1 MSLILDA
8 LNRSRDE
15 VDSVPNLGTH
25 HPVEPLSERLPQ
37 YLPWL
42 GLGIAL
48 LVILLLLVRLTGDAV
63 VDERE
68 VVGAPVAALTQNI
81 GSAATSV
88 TTELKA
94 RAEARQAAT
103 ATSAANAET
112 SSVAP
117 LEPTAAR
124 PAEIKTAVETE
135 IVPVDTPDPVIAQLY
150 RDKDTLQAPAEQVP
164 VSVASASNDSLNRE
178 VPEEEVIDIESVLER
193 AQREIEN
200 ANLIEHPAPFLNT
213 LSQRAKDEIPTIY
226 YQKHDYSSDAGV
238 SSVTLNG
245 KAVKL
250 GGSPLSGL
258 KVEEILPDS
267 VILIYRGTQFR
278 LRALN
283 SWVNL

>member
-15 VDSVPNLGTH
+15 VDPVPNLGTH

-42 GLGIAL
+42 GLGVAL
-48 LVILLLLVRLTGDAV
+48 VVILVLVVRLTGDSV

-68 VVGAPVAALTQNI
+68 AVGAPVAALTQNI
-81 GSAATSV
+81 GSAANSV
-88 TTELKA
+88 TNELKA
-94 RAEARQAAT
+94 RAESRQAAT
-103 ATSAANAET
+103 ATSAVNPET
-112 SSVAP
+112 SSVSP
-117 LEPTAAR
+117 LQSTAAT
-124 PAEIKTAVETE
+124 PAEPKTAVKNE

-150 RDKDTLQAPAEQVP
+150 RDKDKLQAPAEQTP
-164 VSVASASNDSLNRE
+164 VLVTPARSMEA
-178 VPEEEVIDIESVLER
+178 PEEEVIDIESVLER
-193 AQREIEN
+193 AQREIDN
-200 ANLIEHPAPFLNT
+200 ANLIEHPAPFLTT

-226 YQKHDYSSDAGV
+226 YQKHDYSSDVGV

-250 GGSPLSGL
+250 GGSPLAGL
-258 KVEEILPDS
+258 KVDEILPDS
-267 VILIYRGTQFR
+267 VILTYRGTQFR

>member
-15 VDSVPNLGTH
+15 VDPVPNLGTH
-25 HPVEPLSERLPQ
+25 HPVEPLSDRLPQ

-42 GLGIAL
+42 GLAIAL
-48 LVILLLLVRLTGDAV
+48 LVILLLMVRLTGDAV

-68 VVGAPVAALTQNI
+68 ANGAPVAALTQNI

-88 TTELKA
+88 TNELKA
-94 RAEARQAAT
+94 RAEARQ
-103 ATSAANAET
+103 AANAET

-117 LEPTAAR
+117 LEPMAAR

-150 RDKDTLQAPAEQVP
+150 RDKDKLQAP
-164 VSVASASNDSLNRE
+164 VAVAPASNESPNKE
-178 VPEEEVIDIESVLER
+178 AAEEEVIDIESVLER

-200 ANLIEHPAPFLNT
+200 ANLIEHPAPFLT
-213 LSQRAKDEIPTIY
+213 ALSQRAKDEIPTIY
-226 YQKHDYSSDAGV
+226 YQKHDYSSEAGV

-258 KVEEILPDS
+258 KVDEILPDS
-267 VILIYRGTQFR
+267 VILTYRGTQFR

>member
-15 VDSVPNLGTH
+15 VDPVPNLGTH

-42 GLGIAL
+42 GLGVAL
-48 LVILLLLVRLTGDAV
+48 VVILVLAVRLTGDAA

-68 VVGAPVAALTQNI
+68 ANGAPVAALTQNI

-88 TTELKA
+88 TNELKA

-150 RDKDTLQAPAEQVP
+150 RDKDKLQAP
-164 VSVASASNDSLNRE
+164 VAVTPASNDSRNME
-178 VPEEEVIDIESVLER
+178 AAEEEIIDIESVLER

-200 ANLIEHPAPFLNT
+200 ANLIEHPAPFLTT

-226 YQKHDYSSDAGV
+226 YQKHDYSSDVGV

-250 GGSPLSGL
+250 GGSPLAGL
-258 KVEEILPDS
+258 KVDEILPDS
-267 VILIYRGTQFR
+267 VILTYRGTQFR

>member
-15 VDSVPNLGTH
+15 VDPVPNLGTH

-42 GLGIAL
+42 GLGVAL
-48 LVILLLLVRLTGDAV
+48 VVILVLVVRLTGDSV
-63 VDERE
+63 MDERE
-68 VVGAPVAALTQNI
+68 AVGAPVAALTQNI
-81 GSAATSV
+81 GSAANSV
-88 TTELKA
+88 TNELKA
-94 RAEARQAAT
+94 RAESRQAAT
-103 ATSAANAET
+103 ATSAVNPET
-112 SSVAP
+112 SSVSP
-117 LEPTAAR
+117 LQSTAAT
-124 PAEIKTAVETE
+124 PAEPKTAVKNE

-150 RDKDTLQAPAEQVP
+150 RDKDKLQAPAEQTP
-164 VSVASASNDSLNRE
+164 VSVTPARNMEAS
-178 VPEEEVIDIESVLER
+178 EEEVIDIESVLER
-193 AQREIEN
+193 AQREIDN
-200 ANLIEHPAPFLNT
+200 ANLIEHPAPFLTT

-226 YQKHDYSSDAGV
+226 YQKHDYSSDVGV

-250 GGSPLSGL
+250 GGSPLAGL
-258 KVEEILPDS
+258 KVDEILPDS
-267 VILIYRGTQFR
+267 VILTYRGTQFR

>member
-15 VDSVPNLGTH
+15 VDPVPHLGTH
-25 HPVEPLSERLPQ
+25 HPVEPLSDRLPQ

-48 LVILLLLVRLTGDAV
+48 LVILVLVVRLMGDSV
-63 VDERE
+63 VNEGE
-68 VVGAPVAALTQNI
+68 AVGAPVAALTQNI
-81 GSAATSV
+81 GSAANSV
-88 TTELKA
+88 TNELKA
-94 RAEARQAAT
+94 RAEARQASTAISAT
-103 ATSAANAET
+103 KPQPGT
-112 SSVAP
+112 VAP
-117 LEPTAAR
+117 LESTAAR
-124 PAEIKTAVETE
+124 PAEPKPAGKTE
-135 IVPVDTPDPVIAQLY
+135 IIVAEAPDPVIAKLY
-150 RDKDTLQAPAEQVP
+150 RDKDKLQAPAEQAS
-164 VSVASASNDSLNRE
+164 VSTTSASNGSPSKK
-178 VPEEEVIDIESVLER
+178 VSEEEVIDIETVLER
-193 AQREIEN
+193 AQQEMEN
-200 ANLIEHPAPFLNT
+200 ANLIEHPAPFLT
-213 LSQRAKDEIPTIY
+213 ALSQRAKDEIPTIY

-258 KVEEILPDS
+258 KVDEILPDS
-267 VILIYRGTQFR
+267 VILTYRGTQFR

>member
-15 VDSVPNLGTH
+15 VDPVPNLGTH
-25 HPVEPLSERLPQ
+25 HPVEPLSDRLPQ

-42 GLGIAL
+42 GLAIAL
-48 LVILLLLVRLTGDAV
+48 LVILLLMVRLTGDAI

-68 VVGAPVAALTQNI
+68 ANGAPVAALTQNI

-88 TTELKA
+88 TNELKA
-94 RAEARQAAT
+94 RAEARQ
-103 ATSAANAET
+103 AANAET

-117 LEPTAAR
+117 LEPMAAR

-150 RDKDTLQAPAEQVP
+150 RDKDKLQAP
-164 VSVASASNDSLNRE
+164 VAVAPASNESPNKE
-178 VPEEEVIDIESVLER
+178 AAEEEVIDIESVLER

-200 ANLIEHPAPFLNT
+200 ANLIEHPAPFLT
-213 LSQRAKDEIPTIY
+213 ALSQRAKDEIPTIY
-226 YQKHDYSSDAGV
+226 YQKHDYSSEAGV

-258 KVEEILPDS
+258 KVDEILPDS
-267 VILIYRGTQFR
+267 VILTYRGTQFR

>member
-15 VDSVPNLGTH
+15 VDPVPNLGTH
-25 HPVEPLSERLPQ
+25 HPVEPLSDRLPQ

-42 GLGIAL
+42 GLAIAL
-48 LVILLLLVRLTGDAV
+48 LVILLLMVRLTGDAA

-68 VVGAPVAALTQNI
+68 ANGAPVAALTQNI

-88 TTELKA
+88 TNELKA

-103 ATSAANAET
+103 ATSVANAET

-150 RDKDTLQAPAEQVP
+150 RDKDKLQAP
-164 VSVASASNDSLNRE
+164 VAVAPASNESLNKE
-178 VPEEEVIDIESVLER
+178 AAEEEVIDIESVLER

-200 ANLIEHPAPFLNT
+200 ANLIEHPAPFLT
-213 LSQRAKDEIPTIY
+213 ALSQRAKDEIPTIY
-226 YQKHDYSSDAGV
+226 YQKHDYSSEAGV

-258 KVEEILPDS
+258 KVDEILPDS
-267 VILIYRGTQFR
+267 VILTYRGTQFR

>member
-15 VDSVPNLGTH
+15 VDPVPNLGTH
-25 HPVEPLSERLPQ
+25 HPVEPLSDRLPQ

-42 GLGIAL
+42 GLAIAL
-48 LVILLLLVRLTGDAV
+48 LVILLLMVRLTGDAI

-68 VVGAPVAALTQNI
+68 ANGAPVAALTQNI

-88 TTELKA
+88 TNELKA
-94 RAEARQAAT
+94 RAEARQ
-103 ATSAANAET
+103 AANAET

-117 LEPTAAR
+117 LEPMAAR

-150 RDKDTLQAPAEQVP
+150 RDKDKLQAP
-164 VSVASASNDSLNRE
+164 VAVAPASNESPNKE
-178 VPEEEVIDIESVLER
+178 AAEEEVIDIESVLER

-267 VILIYRGTQFR
+267 VILTYRGTQFR

>member
-15 VDSVPNLGTH
+15 VDPVPNLGTH
-25 HPVEPLSERLPQ
+25 HPVEPLSDRLPQ

-42 GLGIAL
+42 GLAIAL
-48 LVILLLLVRLTGDAV
+48 LVILLLMVRLTGDAV

-68 VVGAPVAALTQNI
+68 ANGAPVAALTQNI

-94 RAEARQAAT
+94 RAEARQAA
-103 ATSAANAET
+103 NAET

-117 LEPTAAR
+117 LEPMAAR

-150 RDKDTLQAPAEQVP
+150 RDKDKLQAP
-164 VSVASASNDSLNRE
+164 VAVAPASNESPNKE
-178 VPEEEVIDIESVLER
+178 AAEEEVIDIESVLER

-200 ANLIEHPAPFLNT
+200 ANLIEHPAPFLT
-213 LSQRAKDEIPTIY
+213 ALSQRAKDEIPTIY
-226 YQKHDYSSDAGV
+226 YQKHDYSSEAGV

-258 KVEEILPDS
+258 KVDEILPDS
-267 VILIYRGTQFR
+267 VILTYRGTQFR